1 MHSELRA
8 SVDAKVQAAVKEAL
22 AQVARADP
30 LESSFERR
38 CLLITD
44 DADLVE
50 ISSVF
55 NRFP

>member
-1 MHSELRA
+1 MMLISDHVRRRRRRR
-8 SVDAKVQAAVKEAL
+8 Q
-22 AQVARADP
+22 RRRRRRRRRGC
-30 LESSFERR
+30 FERR

-50 ISSVF
+50 ISSAF